1 MEEERKEGEE
11 LEVPLIKSHRLVGE
25 RRSSA
30 LREDEESRI
39 LDPARCIRVFESR
52 AFELFLPPTWP
63 PPKTDSLLT
72 TNRRFSR
79 PISRSLSIYFNYT
92 PVIII
97 NYRVSIHVRYRNPLA
112 SARSSQPASQTDQAS
127 LSTTNYAGRNNL
139 GESLRV
145 LGWAVV
151 ASVDWSRIEPL
162 LRFREKSLNGVP
174 RMPRRHGMFCIIR
187 AKDLLKLLFII
198 TRYVYPFRVLF
209 SIFNISRLYTIA
221 FMNSFWIAF

>member
-1 MEEERKEGEE
+1 M
-11 LEVPLIKSHRLVGE
+11 PLIKSHRLVGE

-52 AFELFLPPTWP
+52 AFPSSYLASPQ
-63 PPKTDSLLT
+63 TDSFL

-79 PISRSLSIYFNYT
+79 PISRSLLIYFNYT

-97 NYRVSIHVRYRNPLA
+97 NYRVSIHVRYRNPVA

-145 LGWAVV
+145 LGWA
-151 ASVDWSRIEPL
+151 AR
-162 LRFREKSLNGVP
+162 NG
-174 RMPRRHGMFCIIR
+174 GGIG
-187 AKDLLKLLFII
+187 
-198 TRYVYPFRVLF
+198 
-209 SIFNISRLYTIA
+209 
-221 FMNSFWIAF
+221 

>member
-1 MEEERKEGEE
+1 M
-11 LEVPLIKSHRLVGE
+11 PLIKSHRLVGE

-79 PISRSLSIYFNYT
+79 PISRSLLIYFNYT

-97 NYRVSIHVRYRNPLA
+97 NYRVSIH
-112 SARSSQPASQTDQAS
+112 RSISQPRGLREIEPPRPTRHRSRPPITRDRIISAS
-127 LSTTNYAGRNNL
+127 LYACWDGRR
-139 GESLRV
+139 GT
-145 LGWAVV
+145 AV
-151 ASVDWSRIEPL
+151 ASVD
-162 LRFREKSLNGVP
+162 
-174 RMPRRHGMFCIIR
+174 
-187 AKDLLKLLFII
+187 
-198 TRYVYPFRVLF
+198 
-209 SIFNISRLYTIA
+209 
-221 FMNSFWIAF
+221 

>member
-1 MEEERKEGEE
+1 M
-11 LEVPLIKSHRLVGE
+11 PLIKSHRLVGE

-79 PISRSLSIYFNYT
+79 PISRSLLIYFNYT

-97 NYRVSIHVRYRNPLA
+97 NYRVSIHVRYRNPVA

-145 LGWAVV
+145 LGWA
-151 ASVDWSRIEPL
+151 AR
-162 LRFREKSLNGVP
+162 NG
-174 RMPRRHGMFCIIR
+174 GGIG
-187 AKDLLKLLFII
+187 
-198 TRYVYPFRVLF
+198 
-209 SIFNISRLYTIA
+209 
-221 FMNSFWIAF
+221 